1 MKREESEQIEN
12 MLRQCDIDCPIYVVN
27 VVTASNEDL
36 IAFDLSQFDKMP
48 ISGKADKLYPI
59 KLTISNGSN
68 DSDNVLDAQVVKEII
83 TQVYQFCRLYWKSVK
98 MQNVPITIAYPEL
111 VAKYVPHF
119 SYEELPEFGRK
130 NLWML

>member
-1 MKREESEQIEN
+1 MSGTYIHLRSSEYLLYNNE
-12 MLRQCDIDCPIYVVN
+12 RYVPN
-27 VVTASNEDL
+27 
-36 IAFDLSQFDKMP
+36 
-48 ISGKADKLYPI
+48 GKADKLYPI